1 MPTKIEKR
9 DLKIARATRP
19 VRNHPAM
26 RIIGDLSE
34 VADQPPTRALIGA
47 TLVAGALGRNRK
59 LTEAG
64 ARMLVAHQL
73 ATSIKSAIKATVDR
87 TRPYVVLDGGHYESG
102 KGEHDEAKFNSFPS
116 GHSAGAVAVARSIGR
131 DYPGAATPAM
141 AVAIGL
147 AAVQVPRGKHFVSD
161 VVAGV
166 LIGLAADLAVTA
178 VLKRLER
185 GTRPGRAAAAVPDHP
200 EY

>member
-1 MPTKIEKR
+1 MPTNIEKR

-34 VADQPPTRALIGA
+34 VADQPPLRTVIGA
-47 TLVAGALGRNRK
+47 TLVAGALGRDRR

-64 ARMLVAHQL
+64 ARMLVTHQL
-73 ATSIKSAIKATVDR
+73 ATSIKSLIKGAVDR
-87 TRPYVVLDGGHYESG
+87 TRPYVVLDGGHYQSG
-102 KGEHDEAKFNSFPS
+102 KGAHDQPKFNSFPS
-116 GHSAGAVAVARSIGR
+116 GHSAGAVAVARAIGR
-131 DYPGAATPAM
+131 DYPAAAAPAL
-141 AVAIGL
+141 ALGIGL

-166 LIGLAADLAVTA
+166 LIGLVADAAVTA
-178 VLKRLER
+178 VLKRIRRATAPDRAEGR
-185 GTRPGRAAAAVPDHP
+185 APGRP
-200 EY
+200 E